1 MVVNDFESTIAPESA
16 GQSRRADG
24 MAFQRPF
31 KQCRACLYDST
42 HPFGMTF
49 DATGLCSGCITHS
62 EKSSLDWQAR
72 FSLLKRLVKPH
83 RARKGNYDCV
93 IPVRGTAEYFYVV
106 DIVKNQLGL
115 NPLLVAFNSHFNST
129 AGIHNLDLIRDTFD
143 CDILLKTQS
152 PQIYRKL
159 MRETLSRFGSV
170 HWPFLAGHT
179 VWPVRVAVQHKIPLI
194 VWPVH
199 QPTEQVGMFSYLDEN
214 EMTRRSRHEHD
225 LMCFEAQE
233 LASGEALLRQKD
245 IITSMY
251 PSDRELADAGVRGIY
266 LSNFLPWDRR
276 KYSEDAVRRFGAQA
290 ADCPGTFDTYD
301 HVDNLVYMSVHDAI
315 KRRKLGYGRV
325 RDHLCQ
331 EIRFGRITRSNA
343 IVIETYYEQLIA
355 KTNGYPSL
363 NQMFFDWLG
372 MNAQAFHWLLDYHF
386 GVANGAIK
394 SHHTDSFINQSS
406 FIESYL
412 RTFPPIDSERKF
424 ILIGKG
430 LSVN

>member
-1 MVVNDFESTIAPESA
+1 
-16 GQSRRADG
+16 
-24 MAFQRPF
+24 
-31 KQCRACLYDST
+31 
-42 HPFGMTF
+42 
-49 DATGLCSGCITHS
+49 
-62 EKSSLDWQAR
+62 
-72 FSLLKRLVKPH
+72 
-83 RARKGNYDCV
+83 
-93 IPVRGTAEYFYVV
+93 
-106 DIVKNQLGL
+106 
-115 NPLLVAFNSHFNST
+115 
-129 AGIHNLDLIRDTFD
+129 
-143 CDILLKTQS
+143 
-152 PQIYRKL
+152 
-159 MRETLSRFGSV
+159 
-170 HWPFLAGHT
+170 
-179 VWPVRVAVQHKIPLI
+179 
-194 VWPVH
+194 
-199 QPTEQVGMFSYLDEN
+199 MFSYLDEN

-266 LSNFLPWDRR
+266 LSNYLPWDRR

-301 HVDNLVYMSVHDAI
+301 HVDNLVYMSVHDTI

-343 IVIETYYEQLIA
+343 IAIETYYEQLIA
-355 KTNGYPSL
+355 KKNGSPSL

-372 MNAQAFHWLLDYHF
+372 MNSQAFHWLLDYHF
-386 GVANGAIK
+386 GVTNSTIK
-394 SHHTDSFINQSS
+394 SDYSDSFINQSS
-406 FIESYL
+406 FFESYL
-412 RTFPPIDSERKF
+412 RTSAPIDLERKF